1 MRGFM
6 SNISFELFYAELKK
20 DLNIPND
27 SIFEESLKDMPQF
40 DSIGKI
46 LASLTIEKVF
56 GFQIP
61 LDDLNNIESIRNLYN
76 YCVSRVNSEK

>member
-1 MRGFM
+1 M